1 MNKKGFTLVEL
12 LGVIAILAIIIG
24 IAFAIYTRVQKDVLT
39 SQLENVLS
47 YIETQAISY
56 ANDTNITVVSVE
68 DLILNGY
75 VEPDDETD
83 IYNPVDN
90 SSLNCYIVRS
100 TYEDGEFTAELK
112 LTSENYMADANG
124 TCTNYEKGSAIT
136 IYACKSDGTCEEI
149 GNNWYNENV
158 TLEIRYPD
166 GSTFQ
171 EENATY
177 EWKTNQGTNYDTA
190 TITTNVAANNAIT
203 LPYTVNVTYLKD
215 AENVI
220 ATASKIVKIDMQPP
234 EILETIIKDEAT
246 WTNTEKEIT
255 IRVTDYSGSG
265 VYGIYV
271 GDKDCSSLTIEDFEK
286 LNDDKYTT
294 TKNNGT
300 YNVCL
305 RDNAGNQSADTYT
318 FEISHVDTVAPTCT
332 ITTSA
337 QMGANNWYIENA
349 NLVLNTSDD
358 ASGISQK
365 GMSTSSKVN
374 YNNVTASL
382 QRNTKGTTYYGYV
395 KDEAGNVGSCNL
407 NVKVDSTP
415 PEISFSISG
424 IDTAIMTCS
433 DDTSGIN
440 GKTNYN
446 QRLTGTRD
454 YTVNQTC
461 TNNAG
466 ISATDSHT
474 YDYSSCARGENTCR
488 PGCDEY
494 YDDCKYGDDTCEYG
508 CGKKYDSCASGS
520 DTCSG
525 GYDQNCTQEKVCVS
539 ATQHYCCFAHVGSQ
553 NCVDST
559 SPCVIGGPSYSLCNK
574 YEINTS
580 CTTGSYNPC
589 QSGSDTCQG
598 GYVTDY
604 SSCSDCYTGE
614 NTCRG
619 GFVTIE
625 STCSDCYYGHNTC
638 EGGFLY

>member
-1 MNKKGFTLVEL
+1 MVYL
-12 LGVIAILAIIIG
+12 
-24 IAFAIYTRVQKDVLT
+24 IYK
-39 SQLENVLS
+39 EEIC
-47 YIETQAISY
+47 Y
-56 ANDTNITVVSVE
+56 
-68 DLILNGY
+68 GY
-75 VEPDDETD
+75 
-83 IYNPVDN
+83 YL
-90 SSLNCYIVRS
+90 SLNCYIVRS
-100 TYEDGEFTAELK
+100 TYEDGKFTAELK
-112 LTSENYMADANG
+112 LTSENYMADENG

-136 IYACKSDGTCEEI
+136 IYACKSDGTCKEV

-177 EWKTNQGTNYDTA
+177 EWKTNQGINYDTA
-190 TITTNVAANNAIT
+190 TVATNVAENNAIT

-220 ATASKIVKIDMQPP
+220 ATVSKNVKIDMQPP

-255 IRVTDYSGSG
+255 IRVTDYNGSG

-286 LNDDKYTT
+286 LNDNKYIT

-337 QMGANNWYIENA
+337 QMGANNWYVENV

-415 PEISFSISG
+415 PEISFNISG

-466 ISATDSHT
+466 VSATRSHT
-474 YDYSSCARGENTCR
+474 YDYSSCADTHIECRPGCGTYYSDCASGTNTCR
-488 PGCDEY
+488 PGYEQVCTEV
-494 YDDCKYGDDTCEYG
+494 CI
-508 CGKKYDSCASGS
+508 
-520 DTCSG
+520 G
-525 GYDQNCTQEKVCVS
+525 GYI
-539 ATQHYCCFAHVGSQ
+539 QHYNCCSSLNGG
-553 NCVDST
+553 NCFDST
-559 SPCVIGGPSYSLCNK
+559 VNYPNGYCGPTYKECK
-574 YEINTS
+574 KKGQS
-580 CTTGSYNPC
+580 CTSGSYNPC
-589 QSGSDTCQG
+589 YSGSNTCKP
-598 GYVTDY
+598 GYVTDP
-604 SSCSDCYTGE
+604 
-614 NTCRG
+614 
-619 GFVTIE
+619 
-625 STCSDCYYGHNTC
+625 STCDSCYYREEVC